1 MVGWHHWHNGRG
13 LRGLWGLVMD
23 RETWHTAVHGVAKSR
38 TRLSDWTELRP
49 ALLKKSFFS
58 LLPTT
63 ILSCECSVKVHE
75 EKPLR
80 EHNFLWIYIT
90 QNLPALSLTQNS
102 PFSNFQIGKGVCQ
115 GCILSPCL
123 FNLYAEYSL
132 ANFYHLLKWRHWL
145 SPDAIDEPVL
155 MFHLLLEKLIISWIS
170 AYWL

>member
-1 MVGWHHWHNGRG
+1 MSLSEPRE
-13 LRGLWGLVMD
+13 LVMD
-23 RETWHTAVHGVAKSR
+23 REAWRAAVHGVSKSR

-123 FNLYAEYSL
+123 FNLYADYIMRNAGLEE
-132 ANFYHLLKWRHWL
+132 AEAIPRDNFTRKPILF
-145 SPDAIDEPVL
+145 PVL
-155 MFHLLLEKLIISWIS
+155 ILKTSFKRWNELIWKELGTNSI
-170 AYWL
+170 

>member
-1 MVGWHHWHNGRG
+1 MASPTQWHGFGWAPGVGDGQG
-13 LRGLWGLVMD
+13 DLAYCSSWGCKELDMP
-23 RETWHTAVHGVAKSR
+23 EW
-38 TRLSDWTELRP
+38 LNWTELRP

-115 GCILSPCL
+115 GCILSPWL
-123 FNLYAEYSL
+123 FNLYAEFIMRNARLDEAQDGIKTAGRNINNFRYSDDTTL
-132 ANFYHLLKWRHWL
+132 WQKAKN
-145 SPDAIDEPVL
+145 
-155 MFHLLLEKLIISWIS
+155 
-170 AYWL
+170 